1 MRCAKRLEELFPG
14 SRVTAAWS
22 AQDCMTP
29 DHIPYIG
36 SYSSSRPDWLIATG
50 FQKWGMTT
58 AMAAAQILCD
68 RLCSKG
74 NPYADLFRPD
84 RFSAKS
90 IPGMAEEGKQ
100 AFQGLGKRF
109 FQKFRKIQLKP
120 FRQGMAESFGKMV
133 KKLEY

>member
-1 MRCAKRLEELFPG
+1 
-14 SRVTAAWS
+14 
-22 AQDCMTP
+22 
-29 DHIPYIG
+29 
-36 SYSSSRPDWLIATG
+36 
-50 FQKWGMTT
+50 MTT

-68 RLCSKG
+68 RLCSKE

-100 AFQGLGKRF
+100 AFQGWESAF
-109 FQKFRKIQLKP
+109 SKFRKIQLKP